1 MMRAL
6 AILAVLAAPAA
17 FGPAD
22 TARAADYTMR
32 LHHLSPPVAAA
43 HRLFFTPWT
52 ERVYEQSGKRLKID
66 IYPSMQLGGRPP
78 QLIDQVRDG
87 VVDMVWTLPGY
98 TPGRFPRLEVFHLP
112 FVHTTTLATNMALQD
127 FQEMHLQEEFKDY
140 KILLLHVH
148 AGNVFIMRNKPL
160 RRLEDFKGL
169 KIRTPHRGGSWFIE
183 AMGATAVGTPIGEVT
198 PLLSRGVIDGALVPY
213 EIIWPFKMHEMT
225 KFSIDIPGNARVQ
238 TAVFFLG
245 MHKKSYEKLPADLKT
260 VLDDSTG
267 RAPCSDCRGGVGQG
281 RAAGHRC
288 RQEARQRV
296 RLHLRRGD
304 RADPQG
310 VGSRR
315 RSVARPGQGPRHRR
329 REGAFGRA
337 RPAGQIFEVAAASHV

>member
-1 MMRAL
+1 MTRVL
-6 AILAVLAAPAA
+6 AILAVLGALAA
-17 FGPAD
+17 FGPTD
-22 TARAADYTMR
+22 TVRAADYTMR
-32 LHHLSPPVAAA
+32 FHHLSPPVSAA

-52 ERVYEQSGKRLKID
+52 KRVHEQSGKRLKID

-112 FVHTTTLATNMALQD
+112 FVHTTTHATNMALQD

-198 PLLSRGVIDGALVPY
+198 PLLSRGGIDGALVPY

-225 KFSIDIPGNARVQ
+225 KFSIDIPGSARVQ
-238 TAVFFLG
+238 TAVFFMG
-245 MHKKSYEKLPADLKT
+245 MHKKSYEKLPADLKK
-260 VLDDSTG
+260 VLDASTG
-267 RAPCSDCRGGVGQG
+267 RALAPIAAEVWDKAEQPGIDAAKKRGNEFIFLSAAETDRIRKASEAAIGRWLALVKGRGIDGEKILSDA
-281 RAAGHRC
+281 RALLAKH
-288 RQEARQRV
+288 AK
-296 RLHLRRGD
+296 
-304 RADPQG
+304 
-310 VGSRR
+310 
-315 RSVARPGQGPRHRR
+315 
-329 REGAFGRA
+329 
-337 RPAGQIFEVAAASHV
+337 

>member
-1 MMRAL
+1 MTRVL
-6 AILAVLAAPAA
+6 AILAVLGALAA
-17 FGPAD
+17 FGPTD
-22 TARAADYTMR
+22 TVRAADYTMR
-32 LHHLSPPVAAA
+32 FHHLSPPVSAA

-52 ERVYEQSGKRLKID
+52 KRVHEQSGKRLKID

-112 FVHTTTLATNMALQD
+112 FVHTTTHATNMALQD

-213 EIIWPFKMHEMT
+213 EIIWPFK
-225 KFSIDIPGNARVQ
+225 NA
-238 TAVFFLG
+238 
-245 MHKKSYEKLPADLKT
+245 
-260 VLDDSTG
+260 
-267 RAPCSDCRGGVGQG
+267 
-281 RAAGHRC
+281 
-288 RQEARQRV
+288 
-296 RLHLRRGD
+296 
-304 RADPQG
+304 
-310 VGSRR
+310 
-315 RSVARPGQGPRHRR
+315 
-329 REGAFGRA
+329 
-337 RPAGQIFEVAAASHV
+337 

>member
-169 KIRTPHRGGSWFIE
+169 KIRTPHRGGAWFIE

-267 RAPCSDCRGGVGQG
+267 RALAPIAAEVWDKAEQPGIDAAKKRGNEFVFISAAETERIRKASEAAVGRWLALVKGRGIDGEKVLSDA
-281 RAAGHRC
+281 RALLAKY
-288 RQEARQRV
+288 
-296 RLHLRRGD
+296 
-304 RADPQG
+304 
-310 VGSRR
+310 SK
-315 RSVARPGQGPRHRR
+315 
-329 REGAFGRA
+329 
-337 RPAGQIFEVAAASHV
+337 